1 MNFNQNFIK
10 KEADL
15 RNSEIK
21 ISEISESLKLEKEA
35 ILSQTEILNQLKT
48 ELAKTSA
55 ESNAQIQKIAEQNE
69 LNQKQNN
76 EIKDLQN
83 EKNNLIALKS
93 ELSAQN
99 ESLQKL
105 LDSQKEEIVKIQEE
119 AKLQFENLAN
129 KILEE
134 KTEKFTTLNQNNL
147 KTILEPFQEKIS
159 ELKNRVN
166 EAYEKENKERFSLA
180 EKVKELAELNQ
191 QISEDAKKLTR
202 ALKGES
208 KTQGNWGEMIL
219 ESILEKSGL
228 VKGREYFLE
237 HQLTDENNKVI
248 FSEFSG
254 KKMRPDAVIKYPDER
269 NVIIDSKVSLTAF
282 TELVDET
289 DSEVY
294 ATKLNQHLASVKN
307 HIQQLSQKAYD
318 DYGKS
323 LDFVM
328 MFIPSEPAYIAA
340 MQADSNLWNYAYERR
355 ILLLNPSNLI
365 TSLKLIADLWKR
377 EYQSRNAMEIAERG
391 AKLYDKFVGFVENL
405 EKIGKNID
413 NAKNSYNDAYKQL
426 STGNDNLIVQK
437 LTKNEAAIGIF
448 GYSFLAENKDKVL
461 GITVDNI
468 SPTVETIASGK
479 YPVARSMYFYIKNQH
494 SKDVP
499 ALKEYTNLFMSEKM
513 IGDDGILSELGL
525 IPLTSDVRSKARNKV
540 LNSEKLTIEELKH

>member
-1 MNFNQNFIK
+1 MTYLIIGFFVGGLLGAVILYFILKSSTVSRSSYDELNNLHIKNNSDLENLNLKVQELSQNTNKEKEQNQQQ
-10 KEADL
+10 ADL
-15 RNSEIK
+15 MSDLKNEYAK
-21 ISEISESLKLEKEA
+21 ISAEYASLNSQFLEQKQLNSKQTAQIENLISEKQH
-35 ILSQTEILNQLKT
+35 IF
-48 ELAKTSA
+48 AK
-55 ESNAQIQKIAEQNE
+55 N
-69 LNQKQNN
+69 
-76 EIKDLQN
+76 
-83 EKNNLIALKS
+83 S
-93 ELSAQN
+93 ELSAKNDGLQQ
-99 ESLQKL
+99 SL
-105 LDSQKEEIVKIQEE
+105 DNQKEEITKIQEE
-119 AKLQFENLAN
+119 SKLQFENLAN

-147 KTILEPFQEKIS
+147 KNILEPFQEKITD
-159 ELKNRVN
+159 LKNRVN

-237 HQLTDENNKVI
+237 HELRDEDNKAL

-282 TELVDET
+282 TDLVDEN
-289 DSEVY
+289 DPDVY
-294 ATKLNQHLASVKN
+294 VMKLNQHLGSIKN
-307 HIQQLSQKAYD
+307 HILQLSQKAYD

-340 MQADSNLWNYAYERR
+340 MQADQNLWNFAYERR

-377 EYQSRNAMEIAERG
+377 EYQNRNSMEIADRG

-405 EKIGKNID
+405 EKVGKNLD
-413 NAKNSYNDAYKQL
+413 QAKNVYNDAYKQL
-426 STGNDNLIVQK
+426 STGNDNLVIQTQK
-437 LTKNEAAIGIF
+437 LK
-448 GYSFLAENKDKVL
+448 SL
-461 GITVDNI
+461 GIKNKKDLPQSLIDN
-468 SPTVETIASGK
+468 SNFLETE
-479 YPVARSMYFYIKNQH
+479 N
-494 SKDVP
+494 
-499 ALKEYTNLFMSEKM
+499 
-513 IGDDGILSELGL
+513 
-525 IPLTSDVRSKARNKV
+525 
-540 LNSEKLTIEELKH
+540 